1 MSENAILKPSKNA
14 QPVTLEARRKA
25 RGSAS
30 QEPGFSV
37 IDQPEGT
44 RTRAGVWYR
53 GSKAAHGDGP
63 PRAFDQWVCSPIH
76 VEAITSRNGADF
88 GRLLRFRNTL
98 GDWREW
104 SMPMSMLKGGGEELR
119 GQLLDMGVE
128 IDPASHRLLNSYL
141 QDQRPERHVTAATAT
156 GWHGTS
162 LFVMPRRNIGEGDVI
177 FQGEDP
183 RLDDFGQGGTLE
195 GWRATVGSWCAGNP
209 VLMLAVSTA
218 LAGPLLALLGKSGGG
233 FHLNG
238 NSSNGKTTALLAAAS
253 VWGPPE
259 SFRRTWNATGNGLE
273 GIAEQRN
280 DTLLVLDELGEADP
294 GKVGNVVYALA
305 NGTGK
310 SRAGTSGS
318 ALRARFWR
326 VVVLSSGELG
336 LSAHMNEGGK
346 RIKAGQELR
355 LLELSANRTHGA
367 WDALHGHEGGR
378 HLTDAIQDASKTHH
392 GHAGPYFVERLIQ
405 ETAMTE
411 RLSDLLA
418 AIMSRFH
425 ASNGQETR
433 AADRFALAALAG
445 ELAITFNLI
454 KATKGAFVEALVGL
468 YDEWRQQRGDGHS
481 EDRAILAALSEF
493 LGRHGDGHFSHL
505 DNPEIVHDRAG
516 YWMDTNKGRVWLFT
530 PEGLARA
537 VPGFDRARVVT
548 ALNAAG
554 LIVEHDPDRLTR
566 SRRVHGRKMNLYHI
580 NGEGLT

>member
-14 QPVTLEARRKA
+14 QPVTLDARRKA

-128 IDPASHRLLNSYL
+128 IDPAAHRLLNSYL

-156 GWHGTS
+156 GWHGTN
-162 LFVMPRRNIGEGDVI
+162 LFVMPRRNIGEGDVM
-177 FQGEDP
+177 FQGEDA
-183 RLDDFGQGGTLE
+183 RLDDFSQGGTLE

-218 LAGPLLALLGKSGGG
+218 LSGPLLALLGKSGGG

-259 SFRRTWNATGNGLE
+259 SFRRTWRATGNGLE

-294 GKVGNVVYALA
+294 GEVGNVVYALA

-310 SRAGTSGS
+310 TRASRSG
-318 ALRARFWR
+318 AARRARSWR
-326 VVVLSSGELG
+326 IALLSSGEISLAT
-336 LSAHMNEGGK
+336 LMREGGK

-392 GHAGPYFVERLIQ
+392 GHAGHRFVECLIQ
-405 ETAMTE
+405 DGMTAK
-411 RLSDLLA
+411 RLAGALE
-418 AIMSRFH
+418 AIVKQFPAHTSQS
-425 ASNGQETR
+425 AR

-445 ELAITFNLI
+445 ELAIGYGLLACQRRDAVTLL
-454 KATKGAFVEALVGL
+454 AAL
-468 YDEWRQQRGDGHS
+468 YDEWTRQHGDGHS

-493 LGRHGDGHFSHL
+493 LSRHGDSLFSSL
-505 DNPEIVHDRAG
+505 TSTEAVRDRAG
-516 YWMDTNKGRVWLFT
+516 YWRDMPNGRVWLFT
-530 PEGLARA
+530 PEGLGRA
-537 VPGFDRARVVT
+537 VPGFDRARVVAT
-548 ALNAAG
+548 LNAAG
-554 LIVEHDPDRLTR
+554 LIAEHDQDRLTR
-566 SRRVHGRKMNLYHI
+566 KTSIQGQKMNLYHI